1 MHRLTR
7 SQNKELRKPKES
19 SSAAYST
26 PRPCPP
32 LLEAER
38 EVCDSQSQKARGN
51 LGPRD
56 QHLLADHEQAPSC

>member
-1 MHRLTR
+1 MHRLIC

-19 SSAAYST
+19 FSAAYST
-26 PRPCPP
+26 PPGPP

-38 EVCDSQSQKARGN
+38 EVCDSQSQKARGT
-51 LGPRD
+51 LGPRA